1 MSIEI
6 RQVVK
11 QYLLNVPGLT
21 QTVKARISHS
31 ELNDFFHWE
40 ISHHYRPAHAADFLY
55 PARVDLHT
63 LAECESALLAYM
75 RSFTAQ
81 VRVNEDY

>member
-11 QYLLNVPGLT
+11 QFLLNVPGVR

-31 ELNDFFHWE
+31 ELNDFYHWE
-40 ISHHYRPAHAADFLY
+40 VSHHYRPANAPDFLY

-63 LAECESALLAYM
+63 LAECESALLSYM
-75 RSFTAQ
+75 RHFTDE
-81 VRVNEDY
+81 VEVNEDF